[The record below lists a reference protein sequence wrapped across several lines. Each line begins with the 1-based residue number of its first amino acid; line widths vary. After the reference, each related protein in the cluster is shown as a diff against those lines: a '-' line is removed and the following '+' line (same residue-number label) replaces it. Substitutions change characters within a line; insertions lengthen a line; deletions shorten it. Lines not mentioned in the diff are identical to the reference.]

1 MDLNPQDG
9 QGFVTVYIDDILIY
23 SRTIEEHLNHLRA
36 MMSTLI
42 EAGLKLKPAKC
53 LFVRE

>member
-9 QGFVTVYIDDILIY
+9 QGFLTVYIDDILIY

-42 EAGLKLKPAKC
+42 SQLNVYLSVNK
-53 LFVRE
+53 